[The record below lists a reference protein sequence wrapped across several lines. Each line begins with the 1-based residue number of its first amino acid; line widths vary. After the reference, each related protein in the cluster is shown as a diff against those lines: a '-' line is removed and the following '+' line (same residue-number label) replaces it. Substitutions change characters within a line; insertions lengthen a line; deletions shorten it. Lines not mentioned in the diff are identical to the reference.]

1 VAVELAL
8 TFDDG
13 PDPVDT
19 PRLLALL
26 GEHDVKATFFVWGQE
41 AAKYPDVVREVIDAG
56 HSVQP
61 HCWAH
66 TDHWSMTA
74 EAIATD
80 LDAVAKM
87 LKELGADAPRCC
99 RPPYGHLLPDATRE
113 IAARRLLALV
123 GWDVTV
129 EDWLIGNDAAALY
142 TALRGD
148 LVNHASPVVLM
159 HDGHAEDGQTRL
171 DASNTIGVVR
181 RLLDGDEWSYIAIS
195 GSVEGHLDDRRQP
208 G

>member
-1 VAVELAL
+1 MAAELAL

-26 GEHDVKATFFVWGQE
+26 GDHDVKATFLVWGEQ
-41 AAKYPDVVREVIDAG
+41 AAKYGDVVREVIDAG

-66 TDHWSMTA
+66 TDHWAMTA
-74 EAIATD
+74 ATIADD
-80 LDAVAKM
+80 LDAVAAI
-87 LKELGADAPRCC
+87 LEELGAPAPRLW
-99 RPPYGHLLPDATRE
+99 RPPYGHLLPDATRA
-113 IAARRLLALV
+113 IAADRGLALL

-129 EDWLIGNDAAALY
+129 VDWLIENDAAALH
-142 TALRGD
+142 ASLLVD
-148 LVNHASPVVLM
+148 LADHASPVVLM

-181 RLLDGDEWSYIAIS
+181 RLLDSGEWSYVAVS
-195 GSVEGHLDDRRQP
+195 GGVEGYLNDDP
-208 G
+208 LS